1 LRRENYWK
9 ASSKNLN
16 KRSKFAQIPS
26 QFMNTVTNSLL
37 SIVVPLYNEEDNVVL
52 LTQKIRESL
61 SGYSY
66 QIVYVDDFSTD
77 KTRKAIKG
85 MDDPKVHLIEL
96 KKNYGQ
102 SLALAAGIDYAE
114 GEYII
119 TMDGDLQ
126 NDPSD
131 IPQMLGHA
139 VNDDYDVVTG
149 IRQKRKDSPIKK
161 IPSKIANFLVRRVT
175 QLNIKDN
182 GCALKVFT
190 KDIAKGLNLYGEM
203 HRFITLLAHLEGAQI
218 KQVPVKHH
226 ARHAGVSK
234 YGLERV
240 FKVVAD
246 MMLLLFIRKYFQRP
260 IHLFGIFGVLL
271 IILGIFINIYLL
283 IVKLGFGE
291 DIGSRPLLIFG
302 MMFILGGIQLFTIGI
317 VMELLIRTYYES
329 QQKRP
334 YRVKKITIGD
344 GKAA

>member
-1 LRRENYWK
+1 MN
-9 ASSKNLN
+9 
-16 KRSKFAQIPS
+16 PS
-26 QFMNTVTNSLL
+26 TQALL
-37 SIVVPLYNEEDNVVL
+37 SIVVPLYNEEENVVL
-52 LTQKIRESL
+52 LTQKIHESL
-61 SGYSY
+61 EGYIY
-66 QIVYVDDFSTD
+66 QIVYIDDFSTD
-77 KTRKAIKG
+77 KTRMVIEG
-85 MDDPKVHLIEL
+85 MKDPKVHLLSL

-102 SLALAAGIDYAE
+102 SLALAAGIDYAQ

-131 IPQMLGHA
+131 IPQMLGY
-139 VNDDYDVVTG
+139 VLDGEYDVVTG
-149 IRQKRKDSPIKK
+149 IRQKRKDSLVKK

-175 QLNIKDN
+175 KLDIKDN

-190 KDIAKGLNLYGEM
+190 KDIAKDLNLYGEM
-203 HRFITLLAHLEGAQI
+203 HRFITLLAFLEGAQI

-260 IHLFGIFGVLL
+260 IHLFGILGVLL
-271 IILGIFINIYLL
+271 IMLGVLINFYLL
-283 IVKLGFGE
+283 ILKLGMGE
-291 DIGSRPLLIFG
+291 DIGNRPLLIFG
-302 MMFILGGIQLFTIGI
+302 LMFILGGIQLFTIGI

-329 QQKRP
+329 QNKRP
-334 YRVKKITIGD
+334 YRIKNISIG
-344 GKAA
+344 GEPS

>member
-1 LRRENYWK
+1 MNPNTK
-9 ASSKNLN
+9 A
-16 KRSKFAQIPS
+16 
-26 QFMNTVTNSLL
+26 LL
-37 SIVVPLYNEEDNVVL
+37 SIVVPLYNEEDNVAL
-52 LTQKIRESL
+52 LTQRIHESL
-61 SGYSY
+61 EGYTY
-66 QIVYVDDFSTD
+66 QIIYIDDFSTD
-77 KTRKAIKG
+77 KTRKVIAD
-85 MDDPKVHLIEL
+85 MNDPKVHLLAL

-102 SLALAAGIDYAE
+102 SLALAAGIDYAK

-131 IPQMLGHA
+131 IPQMLSYALDGE
-139 VNDDYDVVTG
+139 YDLVTG
-149 IRQKRKDSPIKK
+149 IRQKRKDSLVKK

-175 QLNIKDN
+175 KLDIKDN

-190 KDIAKGLNLYGEM
+190 KDIAKDLNLYGEM
-203 HRFITLLAHLEGAQI
+203 HRFITLLAFLEGAQI

-260 IHLFGIFGVLL
+260 IHLFGILGVLL
-271 IILGIFINIYLL
+271 ILLGILINFYLL

-291 DIGSRPLLIFG
+291 DIGNRPLLIFG
-302 MMFILGGIQLFTIGI
+302 MMFILAGIQLFTIGI

-329 QQKRP
+329 QSKRP
-334 YRVKKITIGD
+334 YRIKNISIG
-344 GKAA
+344 GKPS

>member
-1 LRRENYWK
+1 M
-9 ASSKNLN
+9 S
-16 KRSKFAQIPS
+16 
-26 QFMNTVTNSLL
+26 TVTDSLL

-52 LTQKIRESL
+52 LTQKINESL
-61 SGYSY
+61 EGYNY

-77 KTRKAIKG
+77 KTRIRVKE
-85 MDDPKVHLIEL
+85 MDDKRVHLIEL

-131 IPQMLGHA
+131 IPNMLEYA
-139 VNDDYDVVTG
+139 ITEEYDLVTG
-149 IRQKRKDSPIKK
+149 IRQKRKDSQVKK

-175 QLNIKDN
+175 KLDIKDN

-190 KDIAKGLNLYGEM
+190 KDIAKSLNLYGEM

-271 IILGIFINIYLL
+271 VILGILINVYLL
-283 IVKLGFGE
+283 IVKLGFGQ
-291 DIGSRPLLIFG
+291 DIGTRPLLIFG
-302 MMFILGGIQLFTIGI
+302 MMFIVGGIQLFTIGI

-334 YRVKKITIGD
+334 YRIKKISIGD

>member
-1 LRRENYWK
+1 
-9 ASSKNLN
+9 
-16 KRSKFAQIPS
+16 
-26 QFMNTVTNSLL
+26 MNPVTTLAL
-37 SIVVPLYNEEDNVVL
+37 SVVVPLYNEEENVSL
-52 LTQKIRESL
+52 LTQKIHESL
-61 SGYSY
+61 KGYNY
-66 QIVYVDDFSTD
+66 QIIYVDDFSKD
-77 KTRKAIKG
+77 ATRKVVKD
-85 MDDPKVHLIEL
+85 MKDDKVHLIEL

-102 SLALAAGIDYAE
+102 SLALAAGLDYAE
-114 GEYII
+114 GAFII

-131 IPQMLGHA
+131 IPQMLEQALSGE
-139 VNDDYDVVTG
+139 YDVITG
-149 IRQKRKDSPIKK
+149 IRQKRKDSLVKK
-161 IPSKIANFLVRRVT
+161 IPSKIANFLVRRIT
-175 QLNIKDN
+175 KLDIKDN

-190 KDIAKGLNLYGEM
+190 RDIAKDLNLYGEM

-271 IILGIFINIYLL
+271 IMLGFLINAYLL
-283 IVKLGFGE
+283 IVKFGMGE
-291 DIGSRPLLIFG
+291 DIGTRPLLIFG

-329 QQKRP
+329 QKKRP
-334 YRVKKITIGD
+334 YRIKKISIG
-344 GKAA
+344 GES

>member
-1 LRRENYWK
+1 M
-9 ASSKNLN
+9 S
-16 KRSKFAQIPS
+16 
-26 QFMNTVTNSLL
+26 TVTDSLL

-52 LTQKIRESL
+52 LTQKINESL
-61 SGYSY
+61 EGYNY

-77 KTRKAIKG
+77 KTRIKVKE
-85 MDDPKVHLIEL
+85 MDDKRVHLIEL

-131 IPQMLGHA
+131 IPGMLEYAIGEE
-139 VNDDYDVVTG
+139 YDLVTG
-149 IRQKRKDSPIKK
+149 IRQKRKDSLVKK

-175 QLNIKDN
+175 KLDIKDN

-190 KDIAKGLNLYGEM
+190 KDIAKSLNLYGEM

-271 IILGIFINIYLL
+271 VILGILIKVYLL
-283 IVKLGFGE
+283 IVKLGFGQ
-291 DIGSRPLLIFG
+291 DIGTRPLLIFG
-302 MMFILGGIQLFTIGI
+302 MMFIVGGIQLFTIGI

-334 YRVKKITIGD
+334 YRIKKISIGD

>member
-1 LRRENYWK
+1 MD
-9 ASSKNLN
+9 
-16 KRSKFAQIPS
+16 IITP
-26 QFMNTVTNSLL
+26 SLL
-37 SIVVPLYNEEDNVVL
+37 SIVVPLYNEEDNAVL
-52 LTQKIRESL
+52 LTEKIHESL
-61 SGYSY
+61 VGYTY
-66 QIVYVDDFSTD
+66 QIIYIDDFSTD
-77 KTRKAIKG
+77 RTKQVVKEMR
-85 MDDPKVHLIEL
+85 DEKVHLIEL

-131 IPQMLGHA
+131 IPEMLSYA
-139 VNDDYDVVTG
+139 VKGEFDLITG
-149 IRQKRKDSPIKK
+149 IRQKRKDSLVKK

-175 QLNIKDN
+175 KLDIKDN

-190 KDIAKGLNLYGEM
+190 KDIAKDLNLYGEM

-260 IHLFGIFGVLL
+260 IHLFGIFGFLMILLGVLV
-271 IILGIFINIYLL
+271 NMYLL
-283 IVKLGFGE
+283 VVKIGFGE
-291 DIGSRPLLIFG
+291 DIGTRPLLMFG
-302 MMFILGGIQLFTIGI
+302 MMFILAGIQLFTIGI

-329 QQKRP
+329 QNKRP
-334 YRVKKITIGD
+334 YRIKKVSIGGTVK
-344 GKAA
+344 

>member
-1 LRRENYWK
+1 
-9 ASSKNLN
+9 
-16 KRSKFAQIPS
+16 
-26 QFMNTVTNSLL
+26 MNPVTASLL
-37 SIVVPLYNEEDNVVL
+37 SIVIPLYNEEENVVL
-52 LTQKIRESL
+52 LTSKINESL
-61 SGYSY
+61 EGYIY
-66 QIVYVDDFSTD
+66 QIIYVDDFSTD
-77 KTRKAIKG
+77 RTRQKVKE
-85 MDDPKVHLIEL
+85 MKDPRVHLISL

-126 NDPSD
+126 NDPQD
-131 IPQMLGHA
+131 IPKMLEYA
-139 VNDDYDVVTG
+139 VSGEYDVVTG
-149 IRQKRKDSPIKK
+149 IRQKRKDSLIKK

-175 QLNIKDN
+175 KLDIKDN

-190 KDIAKGLNLYGEM
+190 RDIAKDLNLYGEM

-226 ARHAGVSK
+226 ARNAGVSK

-260 IHLFGIFGVLL
+260 IHLFGILGVLL

-283 IVKLGFGE
+283 IIKLVYGQ
-291 DIGSRPLLIFG
+291 DIGNRPLLIFG
-302 MMFILGGIQLFTIGI
+302 MMFILAGIQLFTIGI

-329 QQKRP
+329 QNKRP
-334 YRVKKITIGD
+334 YRIKSISIG
-344 GKAA
+344 GQ

>member
-1 LRRENYWK
+1 MSLPT
-9 ASSKNLN
+9 S
-16 KRSKFAQIPS
+16 
-26 QFMNTVTNSLL
+26 TLL

-52 LTQKIRESL
+52 LTQKIHESL
-61 SGYSY
+61 SAYNY
-66 QIVYVDDFSTD
+66 QIIYIDDFSTD
-77 KTRKAIKG
+77 NTKQVIKK
-85 MDDPKVHLIEL
+85 MNDRKVHLIEL

-114 GEYII
+114 GDYII

-131 IPQMLGHA
+131 IPQMLEYA
-139 VNDDYDVVTG
+139 KSEDYDLVTG
-149 IRQKRKDSPIKK
+149 IRQKRKDSLVKK

-175 QLNIKDN
+175 KLDIKDN

-271 IILGIFINIYLL
+271 IMLGTLIEMYLL
-283 IVKLGFGE
+283 IVKFGFGE
-291 DIGSRPLLIFG
+291 DIGTRPLLIFG

-334 YRVKKITIGD
+334 YRIKKISIGD
-344 GKAA
+344 QKAA

>member
-1 LRRENYWK
+1 
-9 ASSKNLN
+9 
-16 KRSKFAQIPS
+16 
-26 QFMNTVTNSLL
+26 MNPVTSSLL
-37 SIVVPLYNEEDNVVL
+37 SIVVPLYNEEENVVL
-52 LTQKIRESL
+52 LTDKIHESL
-61 SGYSY
+61 AGYQY
-66 QIVYVDDFSTD
+66 EIIYIDDFSRD
-77 KTRKAIKG
+77 GTRKVIKNLN
-85 MDDPKVHLIEL
+85 DERVHLLEL

-102 SLALAAGIDYAE
+102 SLALAAGLDYAR
-114 GEYII
+114 GDYII

-131 IPQMLGHA
+131 IPQMLEYA
-139 VNDDYDVVTG
+139 VSGEYDVVTG

-175 QLNIKDN
+175 KLDIKDN

-190 KDIAKGLNLYGEM
+190 KDIAKDLNLYGEM
-203 HRFITLLAHLEGAQI
+203 HRFINLLAYLEGAQI

-226 ARHAGVSK
+226 ARHAGESK

-260 IHLFGIFGVLL
+260 IHLFGIFGFLL
-271 IILGIFINIYLL
+271 ILLGVVINMYLL
-283 IVKLGFGE
+283 FVKFYWGE
-291 DIGSRPLLIFG
+291 DIGNRPLLIFG
-302 MMFILGGIQLFTIGI
+302 LMFILAGIQLFTIGI

-329 QQKRP
+329 QNKRP
-334 YRVKKITIGD
+334 YRIKKVTIG

>member
-1 LRRENYWK
+1 
-9 ASSKNLN
+9 
-16 KRSKFAQIPS
+16 
-26 QFMNTVTNSLL
+26 MNPVTASLL
-37 SIVVPLYNEEDNVVL
+37 SIVIPLYNEEENVVL
-52 LTQKIRESL
+52 LTSKINESL
-61 SGYSY
+61 QGYIY
-66 QIVYVDDFSTD
+66 QIIYVDDFSTD
-77 KTRKAIKG
+77 LTRKKVKE
-85 MDDPKVHLIEL
+85 MKDPRVHLISL

-126 NDPSD
+126 NDPQD
-131 IPQMLGHA
+131 IPKMLEYA
-139 VNDDYDVVTG
+139 VSGEYDVVTG
-149 IRQKRKDSPIKK
+149 IRQKRKDSLVKK
-161 IPSKIANFLVRRVT
+161 IPSKIANFMVRRVT
-175 QLNIKDN
+175 KLDIKDN

-190 KDIAKGLNLYGEM
+190 RDIAKDLNLYGEM

-226 ARHAGVSK
+226 ARNAGVSK

-260 IHLFGIFGVLL
+260 IHLFGILGVLL

-283 IVKLGFGE
+283 IVKLVYGQ

-302 MMFILGGIQLFTIGI
+302 MMFILAGIQLFTIGI

-329 QQKRP
+329 QNKRP
-334 YRVKKITIGD
+334 YRIKSISIG
-344 GKAA
+344 GQ

>member
-1 LRRENYWK
+1 MNPNTK
-9 ASSKNLN
+9 A
-16 KRSKFAQIPS
+16 
-26 QFMNTVTNSLL
+26 LL
-37 SIVVPLYNEEDNVVL
+37 SIVVPLYNEEANVAL
-52 LTQKIRESL
+52 LTQKIHESL
-61 SGYSY
+61 DGYTY
-66 QIVYVDDFSTD
+66 QIIYVDDFSKD
-77 KTRKAIKG
+77 RTRAVVQE
-85 MDDPKVHLIEL
+85 MADPKVHLVAL

-102 SLALAAGIDYAE
+102 SLALAAGIDYAQ

-131 IPQMLGHA
+131 IPQMLTYALNGE
-139 VNDDYDVVTG
+139 YDVVTG
-149 IRQKRKDSPIKK
+149 IRQKRKDSLVKK

-175 QLNIKDN
+175 KLDIQDN

-190 KDIAKGLNLYGEM
+190 RDIAKDLNLYGEM
-203 HRFITLLAHLEGAQI
+203 HRFITLLAFLEGAQI

-226 ARHAGVSK
+226 ARHAGISK

-260 IHLFGIFGVLL
+260 IHLFGILGVLL
-271 IILGIFINIYLL
+271 IMLGVLINIYLL
-283 IVKLGFGE
+283 IIKLGLGE
-291 DIGSRPLLIFG
+291 DIGNRPLLIFG

-329 QQKRP
+329 QSKRP
-334 YRVKKITIGD
+334 YRIKNVTIG
-344 GKAA
+344 GKPA

>member
-1 LRRENYWK
+1 
-9 ASSKNLN
+9 
-16 KRSKFAQIPS
+16 
-26 QFMNTVTNSLL
+26 MNTVTNSLL
-37 SIVVPLYNEEDNVVL
+37 SIVVPLYNEQDNVAL
-52 LTQKIRESL
+52 LTEKIHESL
-61 SGYSY
+61 QGYTY
-66 QIVYVDDFSTD
+66 EIVYVDDFSTD
-77 KTRKAIKG
+77 NTRKVVKE
-85 MDDPKVHLIEL
+85 MNDERVHLIEL

-102 SLALAAGIDYAE
+102 SLALAAGIDYAK

-131 IPQMLGHA
+131 IPSMLNYA
-139 VNDDYDVVTG
+139 VTDEYDVVTG
-149 IRQKRKDSPIKK
+149 IRQKRKDSLVKK
-161 IPSKIANFLVRRVT
+161 IPSKIANFMVCRVT
-175 QLNIKDN
+175 KLDIKDN

-271 IILGIFINIYLL
+271 IILGVFINIYLL

-334 YRVKKITIGD
+334 YRVKKISIGARE
-344 GKAA
+344 AA

>member
-1 LRRENYWK
+1 
-9 ASSKNLN
+9 
-16 KRSKFAQIPS
+16 
-26 QFMNTVTNSLL
+26 MNTVTDSLL
-37 SIVVPLYNEEDNVVL
+37 SIVVPLYNEQDNVVL
-52 LTQKIRESL
+52 LTEKIHESL
-61 SGYSY
+61 EGYAY
-66 QIVYVDDFSTD
+66 EIVYVDDFSTD
-77 KTRKAIKG
+77 DTRKVVKKMNDG
-85 MDDPKVHLIEL
+85 KVHLIEL

-102 SLALAAGIDYAE
+102 SLALAAGIDYAK
-114 GEYII
+114 GEYLI

-131 IPQMLGHA
+131 IPSMLKYA
-139 VNDDYDVVTG
+139 ITDEYDVVTG
-149 IRQKRKDSPIKK
+149 IRQKRKDSLVKK

-175 QLNIKDN
+175 KLDIKDN

-271 IILGIFINIYLL
+271 IILGVLINFYLL
-283 IVKLGFGE
+283 IVKLGLGE
-291 DIGSRPLLIFG
+291 DIGTRPLLIFG

-334 YRVKKITIGD
+334 YRVKKISIGARE
-344 GKAA
+344 AA

>member
-1 LRRENYWK
+1 
-9 ASSKNLN
+9 
-16 KRSKFAQIPS
+16 
-26 QFMNTVTNSLL
+26 
-37 SIVVPLYNEEDNVVL
+37 
-52 LTQKIRESL
+52 
-61 SGYSY
+61 
-66 QIVYVDDFSTD
+66 
-77 KTRKAIKG
+77 
-85 MDDPKVHLIEL
+85 LIEL

-131 IPQMLGHA
+131 IPQMLEYA
-139 VNDDYDVVTG
+139 INEEYDLVTG
-149 IRQKRKDSPIKK
+149 IRQKRKDSLVKK

-175 QLNIKDN
+175 KLDIKDN

-190 KDIAKGLNLYGEM
+190 KDIAKSLNLYGEQ

-226 ARHAGVSK
+226 ARHSGVSK

-240 FKVVAD
+240 FKVIAD
-246 MMLLLFIRKYFQRP
+246 MMLLLFVRKYFQRP

-271 IILGIFINIYLL
+271 IILGVFINIYLL
-283 IVKLGFGE
+283 IVKLGFDQ
-291 DIGSRPLLIFG
+291 DIGTRPLLMFG

-334 YRVKKITIGD
+334 YRIKKISIGD

>member
-1 LRRENYWK
+1 
-9 ASSKNLN
+9 
-16 KRSKFAQIPS
+16 
-26 QFMNTVTNSLL
+26 MNPITSDLL

-52 LTQKIRESL
+52 LTERINESL
-61 SGYSY
+61 AGYAY
-66 QIVYVDDFSTD
+66 EIIYIDDFSTD
-77 KTRKAIKG
+77 KTRKVVKEIV
-85 MDDPKVHLIEL
+85 DERVHLIEL

-102 SLALAAGIDYAE
+102 SLALAAGIDYAS

-131 IPQMLGHA
+131 IPEMLKYA
-139 VNDDYDVVTG
+139 VSEEYDVVTG
-149 IRQKRKDSPIKK
+149 IRQKRKDSLVKK

-175 QLNIKDN
+175 KLDIKDN
-182 GCALKVFT
+182 GCALKVFS
-190 KDIAKGLNLYGEM
+190 KDIAKDLNLYGEM

-260 IHLFGIFGVLL
+260 IHLFGILGVLL
-271 IILGIFINIYLL
+271 IIIGIFINIYLL
-283 IVKLGFGE
+283 IVKFGFGQ
-291 DIGSRPLLIFG
+291 DIGTRPLLIFG
-302 MMFILGGIQLFTIGI
+302 LMFILAGIQLFTIGI

-334 YRVKKITIGD
+334 YRIKKITVG
-344 GKAA
+344 GVNS

>member
-1 LRRENYWK
+1 M
-9 ASSKNLN
+9 
-16 KRSKFAQIPS
+16 QP
-26 QFMNTVTNSLL
+26 VTNALL
-37 SIVVPLYNEEDNVVL
+37 SIVVPLYNEQDNVEL
-52 LTQKIRESL
+52 LTQKIHESL
-61 SGYSY
+61 QGYHY
-66 QIVYVDDFSTD
+66 QIIYVDDFSTD
-77 KTRKAIKG
+77 DTKMVVQK
-85 MDDPKVHLIEL
+85 MDDHLVTLIEL

-102 SLALAAGIDYAE
+102 SLALAAGLDYAQ

-131 IPQMLGHA
+131 IPQMLEFA
-139 VNDDYDVVTG
+139 VGGTYDLITG
-149 IRQKRKDSPIKK
+149 IRQKRKDSLVKK

-175 QLNIKDN
+175 KLSIKDN
-182 GCALKVFT
+182 GCALKIFT
-190 KDIAKGLNLYGEM
+190 KEIAKGLNLYGEM
-203 HRFITLLAHLEGAQI
+203 HRFITLLAFLEGAQI

-226 ARHAGVSK
+226 ARHAGKSK

-271 IILGIFINIYLL
+271 IILGVLIEAYLL
-283 IVKLGFGE
+283 IVKFGFGQ
-291 DIGSRPLLIFG
+291 DIGTRPLLIFG

-329 QQKRP
+329 QSKRP
-334 YRVKKITIGD
+334 YRIKKITIGD